1 LILFNSTKY
10 NNIYLFV
17 IIIANLFTQNRMES
31 KKNIN
36 ISGRKN
42 IFGLSSI
49 TGTGITNEM
58 RDENH
63 YNDINSV
70 CIDENCRKRA
80 ACEKWNLPDH
90 YFTHL
95 HQFNIIS
102 KLFMNLDNDVIE
114 NREIYIKEITKKIA
128 GYKRQDIDKNVYS
141 KNTFISLE
149 DVIDKL
155 LCSKLKCFY
164 CKCECE
170 LIYENVLSKRQWT
183 LDRIENDA
191 GHNADNVVISC
202 LECNLK
208 RGTMDSG
215 RFKYGKQLK
224 FKKVE

>member
-1 LILFNSTKY
+1 
-10 NNIYLFV
+10 
-17 IIIANLFTQNRMES
+17 MES
-31 KKNIN
+31 RKNIN

-42 IFGLSSI
+42 IFGLLI
-49 TGTGITNEM
+49 NETAIKT
-58 RDENH
+58 EKSNNV
-63 YNDINSV
+63 NDVVNDFGNINY
-70 CIDENCRKRA
+70 RKRA

-90 YFTHL
+90 YFTHS

-102 KLFMNLDNDVIE
+102 KLYMNLDNDVIE
-114 NREIYIKEITKKIA
+114 NREIYIKEITKKLS
-128 GYKRQDIDKNVYS
+128 GYKRQDADKQFYS
-141 KNTFISLE
+141 KDAFISLE
-149 DVIDKL
+149 ELIEKL

-191 GHNADNVVISC
+191 GHNADNVVICC

-208 RGTMDSG
+208 RGTMNSG

-224 FKKVE
+224 FKKVG

>member
-1 LILFNSTKY
+1 
-10 NNIYLFV
+10 
-17 IIIANLFTQNRMES
+17 MES

-42 IFGLSSI
+42 IVGLSS
-49 TGTGITNEM
+49 TTTMGTTSETS
-58 RDENH
+58 DEHNH
-63 YNDINSV
+63 NDTKDINSV
-70 CIDENCRKRA
+70 NIDEIYRKRA
-80 ACEKWNLPDH
+80 ACENWKLPDH
-90 YFTHL
+90 YFTYS

-102 KLFMNLDNDVIE
+102 KLYMNLDNDVIE
-114 NREIYIKEITKKIA
+114 NREIYIKEITKKIS

-149 DVIDKL
+149 ELIEKL
-155 LCSKLKCFY
+155 LCSKLRCFY
-164 CKCECE
+164 CKCDCE

-183 LDRIENDA
+183 LDRIDNDT
-191 GHNADNVVISC
+191 GHNADNVVICC

-224 FKKVE
+224 FKKVG

>member
-1 LILFNSTKY
+1 
-10 NNIYLFV
+10 
-17 IIIANLFTQNRMES
+17 MES
-31 KKNIN
+31 RKNIN
-36 ISGRKN
+36 ISGKKN
-42 IFGLSSI
+42 IFGLSLS
-49 TGTGITNEM
+49 TTTDTTTSEL
-58 RDENH
+58 RDGN
-63 YNDINSV
+63 NDNNISSV
-70 CIDENCRKRA
+70 NIVNIEDICRKRA

-90 YFTHL
+90 YFTHS
-95 HQFNIIS
+95 HQFNIVS
-102 KLFMNLDNDVIE
+102 KLYMNLDNDVIE
-114 NREIYIKEITKKIA
+114 NREIYVKEITKKIS
-128 GYKRQDIDKNVYS
+128 GYKRQDIDKDIYS

-149 DVIDKL
+149 ELIEKL

-191 GHNADNVVISC
+191 GHNADNVVICC

-224 FKKVE
+224 FKKVG

>member
-1 LILFNSTKY
+1 
-10 NNIYLFV
+10 
-17 IIIANLFTQNRMES
+17 MES
-31 KKNIN
+31 TKNIN

-42 IFGLSSI
+42 IHGLQI
-49 TGTGITNEM
+49 NETEIMTNIN
-58 RDENH
+58 DDV
-63 YNDINSV
+63 NDIANT
-70 CIDENCRKRA
+70 NFYRKRA

-90 YFTHL
+90 YFTHS

-102 KLFMNLDNDVIE
+102 KLYMNLDNDVIE
-114 NREIYIKEITKKIA
+114 NREIYIKEITKKIS
-128 GYKRQDIDKNVYS
+128 GYKRQDIDKKFYS

-149 DVIDKL
+149 ELIEKL

-191 GHNADNVVISC
+191 GHNADNVVICC

-215 RFKYGKQLK
+215 RFKYGKQLR
-224 FKKVE
+224 FKKVG

>member
-1 LILFNSTKY
+1 
-10 NNIYLFV
+10 
-17 IIIANLFTQNRMES
+17 MES

-42 IFGLSSI
+42 IFGLSSKTT
-49 TGTGITNEM
+49 TGTTSEM
-58 RDENH
+58 RDGNH
-63 YNDINSV
+63 HNDISSV
-70 CIDENCRKRA
+70 NIDDIYRKRT

-90 YFTHL
+90 YFTHS

-102 KLFMNLDNDVIE
+102 KMYMNLDNDVIE
-114 NREIYIKEITKKIA
+114 NREIYIKEITKKIS
-128 GYKRQDIDKNVYS
+128 GYKRQDIDKDIYS

-149 DVIDKL
+149 DVIEKL

-191 GHNADNVVISC
+191 GHNTDNVVICC

-215 RFKYGKQLK
+215 RFKYGKQLR
-224 FKKVE
+224 FKKVG